1 MAKDKVK
8 IIKNKKKFNFA
19 TVWKYVRTLYKNDAV
34 VEVATTTKWWWSIIL
49 FVVSLIISVLP
60 TTVSQ
65 ATSQG
70 RNFLTSVNASYSDP
84 FINGLYDYDKNADD
98 SGEIIFDATTN
109 KLSATTDQSDYYD
122 TGSYALA
129 DGSRALKPL
138 YTYKRTVENSGVT
151 TTTNHLD
158 IYVVYF
164 EENTTESLNQIL
176 NSIQN
181 SNTNFADGNIT
192 STDLKYTRQTPFILF
207 TNDSFY
213 AVNYSSQGTS
223 SISGNYNHIL
233 EAFNFEGSTYT
244 FKNVLENDVDTNL
257 NIAETQAA
265 IFENFLTW
273 CDYSY
278 IDSRFNS
285 TWVTFG
291 IYCGVNG
298 SIMLLMGLIL
308 WLMCRGKNNP
318 NNKIK
323 IWETYSMGF
332 WAALSPALISL
343 LGFAM
348 PSMGMMLFIMLYAF
362 RIMFLSMKHLRPVY

>member
-49 FVVSLIISVLP
+49 FVVSLVLSVLP

-70 RNFLTSVNASYSDP
+70 RNFLTSVNASFSDP

-98 SGEIIFDATTN
+98 NGEIVFDATTN
-109 KLSATTDQSDYYD
+109 KLSSTTDQSGYYD

-138 YTYKRTVENSGVT
+138 YTYKRTVENSGIT
-151 TTTNHLD
+151 TTTNYLD

-181 SNTNFADGNIT
+181 SNTNFADGNIS

-233 EAFNFEGSTYT
+233 EAFSFEGSTYT
-244 FKNVLENDVDTNL
+244 FKNVLESNVDKNL

-278 IDSRFNS
+278 IDPRFNS

-323 IWETYSMGF
+323 IWETYSIGF

-348 PSMGMMLFIMLYAF
+348 PSMGMMFFIMLYAF